1 MAMVTYVSAGV
12 YDTHL
17 GSASIAAT
25 PSVSLTLAGATSAG
39 VTAPNL
45 VNKITG
51 CWICIG
57 TIPTNGGNITVE
69 IMESGVSKATA
80 TINSADIQ
88 LGMNYVRY
96 ATPYQFATL
105 TASAYTARVKNS
117 VGTSGNLR
125 PGPTTLWFQFT
136 YDTAAAL
143 GASDDLWV
151 GGFNDAG
158 LTTKTYTV
166 SGTSN
171 TWGSKA
177 TTGIGS
183 TTQTM
188 GAALTIGSGGTFK
201 HDTAANCTTTLKGS
215 VWVGS
220 PSGVFD
226 IRGSATKSI
235 VSTFIIDSTANGDQ
249 GIFSAT
255 GATGGQILTTGATYT
270 QYSQYASG
278 VGTAASPLTTQ
289 AAHDLS
295 VGDEIV
301 VPGVAYNTNQTRFV
315 ITVVNSTQV
324 VVSTTAGGAES
335 AITNT
340 PAVGSYIANLT
351 RNVIIKPVTT
361 TLGYYI
367 NNSSSIAGNF
377 DYTRFEYSD
386 NSSGK
391 GITLS
396 GGVTGAAT
404 SSFDG
409 IVGYNNSITGGRGW
423 LLMSGTGDPST
434 SITNHTGI
442 TAYNTSGSN
451 FSGQSGVGFSSTSN
465 KTINY
470 LLHYNGPSTAG
481 AAMLSLNISSTGNII
496 NNCHSYGAN
505 ANNNPAGYSV
515 GIFSSSGN
523 TFNSCTVNSCRTNA
537 TYLAGGSSNVFNFCN
552 FGSISTN
559 TIDILTLT
567 GTLNQ
572 ALYADCNFGS
582 ATLISGYTAQLDG
595 SDIAF
600 QNMDGNSSK
609 HRWYTN
615 KGSWWSSGTGLTD
628 TTVRTAS
635 SLALVSKP
643 ENASTGSSWTFKIPA
658 NPTSAVGVFG
668 YVYRNA
674 TFSSGTL
681 KVELFLPGTLL
692 TATPDDTYT
701 FATTTGSWL
710 PFNINAYYSGSVARY
725 ATVRVT
731 GVTATAGAYFFIDD
745 LYDAG
750 TGNKVAGLD
759 LWDNGQPSQIMV
771 QSDFSVVPAAVWG
784 FSNANT
790 QANTMGQDQVDA
802 RSNSDV
808 TQAKVDTL

>member
-1 MAMVTYVSAGV
+1 MALQTYVSAGV

-17 GSASIAAT
+17 GSATITAT
-25 PSVSLTLAGATSAG
+25 TAGLTLAGITSSG

-51 CWICIG
+51 VWICIS
-57 TIPTNGGNITVE
+57 TLPTNAGNITAE
-69 IMESGVSKATA
+69 IMESGVSKKTA
-80 TINSADIQ
+80 TINLADAQ
-88 LGMNYVRY
+88 LGMNYFRF

-105 TASAYTARVKNS
+105 TASAYTCRLKNTVS
-117 VGTSGNLR
+117 TSGNVR
-125 PGPTTLWFQFT
+125 TAASGLWFQFT
-136 YDTAAAL
+136 YDTAGAL

-158 LTTKTYTV
+158 LTTKTLTV
-166 SGTSN
+166 TGTAN
-171 TWGSKA
+171 TFGSKA
-177 TTGIGS
+177 TTAIGS

-188 GAALTIGSGGTFK
+188 GAALTVGSGGTFK
-201 HDTAANCTTTLKGS
+201 HDTAASCTTTLKGS
-215 VWVGS
+215 VWVTAG
-220 PSGVFD
+220 GVFD
-226 IRGSATKSI
+226 IRASATKSI

-255 GATGGQILTTGATYT
+255 GATGGQLLTTGATYD
-270 QYSQYASG
+270 QYTRYASG
-278 VGTAASPLTTQ
+278 TGTAADPLIV
-289 AAHDLS
+289 S
-295 VGDEIV
+295 VAWDAGVNDEIV
-301 VPGVAYNTNQTRFV
+301 IPGIAYNTNQIRFV
-315 ITVVNSTQV
+315 KTRNS
-324 VVSTTAGGAES
+324 STSFVLSATAGGAES

-351 RNVIIKPVTT
+351 RNSIIKPVTT

-367 NNSSSIAGNF
+367 NNSSNTAGNF
-377 DYTRFEYSD
+377 NYTRFEYSD
-386 NSSGK
+386 NTSGK
-391 GITLS
+391 ALTFS
-396 GGVTGAAT
+396 GGSTGGAT

-409 IVGYNNSITGGRGW
+409 IVGYQTSITGGRHW
-423 LLMSGTGDPST
+423 LAFSGTGDPST
-434 SITNHTGI
+434 STTTHTGI
-442 TAYNTSGSN
+442 TAYNTAGTN
-451 FSGQSGVGFSSTSN
+451 YIGQSGVGFQGTSN
-465 KTINY
+465 KTVNY
-470 LLHYNGPSTAG
+470 LLHYNGSSTTTG
-481 AAMLSLNISSTGNII
+481 AMLSLNGSSTGNII
-496 NNCHSYGAN
+496 NNSHAYGTNGLAS
-505 ANNNPAGYSV
+505 ASGYAI
-515 GIFSSSGN
+515 GIFSSSSNTFNNCTVNACRTNAVYFAVGTGN
-523 TFNSCTVNSCRTNA
+523 TFNSC
-537 TYLAGGSSNVFNFCN
+537 N
-552 FGSISTN
+552 FGTVATN
-559 TIDILTLT
+559 TVDITSLSS
-567 GTLNQ
+567 TLNQ
-572 ALYADCNFGS
+572 AVFNNCSFGS
-582 ATLISGYTAQLDG
+582 ATLISNYLNQLDT
-595 SDIAF
+595 SSINF
-600 QNMDGNSSK
+600 QDMDTNTSK

-725 ATVRVT
+725 ATVRIT

-759 LWDNGQPSQIMV
+759 LWDNGQPSEIMV

>member
-1 MAMVTYVSAGV
+1 MAMVTYNGSTF
-12 YDTHL
+12 DTML
-17 GSASIAAT
+17 GSATITATAAAL
-25 PSVSLTLAGATSAG
+25 PLAGITSSG

-45 VNKITG
+45 VNAITG
-51 CWICIG
+51 VWICVSVL
-57 TIPTNGGNITVE
+57 PTNGGNITAE
-69 IMESGVSKATA
+69 IMESGVSKKTA

-88 LGMNYVRY
+88 LGMNYLRF
-96 ATPYQFATL
+96 ATTYTFATL
-105 TASAYTARVKNS
+105 TASAYTCRLKNS
-117 VGTSGNLR
+117 VGTSGSVKTAAS
-125 PGPTTLWFQFT
+125 GLWFAFT

-143 GASDDLWV
+143 GASDDVWI

-171 TWGSKA
+171 TFGSKA
-177 TTGIGS
+177 TTAIGS
-183 TTQTM
+183 TVQTM

-409 IVGYNNSITGGRGW
+409 IVGYNTSITGGRAW
-423 LLMSGTGDPST
+423 LLMSGTGDPATST
-434 SITNHTGI
+434 TTHTGI
-442 TAYNTSGSN
+442 TAYNTAGSN
-451 FSGQSGVGFSSTSN
+451 YSGQSGVGFLTTSN

-470 LLHYNGPSTAG
+470 LLHYNGTTTTG
-481 AAMLSLNISSTGNII
+481 AAMTSVNLSSTGNIF

-505 ANNNPAGYSV
+505 AGNTAAGYAI

-523 TFNSCTVNSCRTNA
+523 TFNSCTVNACRTNA
-537 TYLAGGSSNVFNFCN
+537 TYLSGGSSNVFNNCN
-552 FGSISTN
+552 FGSVSTN
-559 TIDILTLT
+559 TIDILTVT

-572 ALYADCNFGS
+572 ALYADCTFAS
-582 ATLISGYTAQLDG
+582 ATLISGYKNQLEG

-600 QNMDGNSSK
+600 QNMDGNTSK

-615 KGSWWSSGTGLTD
+615 RGSAWSSGSGLTD

-635 SLALVSKP
+635 SFALAIKP
-643 ENASTGSSWTFKIPA
+643 EDATNGFLTYLKIPA
-658 NPTSAVGVFG
+658 NPTSQVGISG
-668 YVYRNA
+668 YMYRNA
-674 TFSSGTL
+674 TFSSGDLTID
-681 KVELFLPGTLL
+681 LFLPGTLL
-692 TATPDDTYT
+692 TATPDATYT
-701 FATTTGSWL
+701 FPTTTGSWL
-710 PFNINAYYSGSVARY
+710 PFNIHAYYSSSAARY
-725 ATVRVT
+725 ATVRIT
-731 GVTATAGAYFFIDD
+731 AKTATAGAYAFLDD

-750 TGNKVAGLD
+750 TSNKVAGLD
-759 LWDNGQPSQIMV
+759 LWDAGHISPIMV

-784 FSNANT
+784 YSDSNT
-790 QANTMGQDQVDA
+790 QASTMGRRQVDA
-802 RSNSDV
+802 ADDAELASV
-808 TQAKVDTL
+808 K